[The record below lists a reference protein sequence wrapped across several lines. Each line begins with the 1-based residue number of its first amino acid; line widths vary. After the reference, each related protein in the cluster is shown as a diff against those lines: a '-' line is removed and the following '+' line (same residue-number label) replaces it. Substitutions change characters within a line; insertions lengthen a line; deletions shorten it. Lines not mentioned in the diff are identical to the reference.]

1 MSLDLT
7 LPDDWRTW
15 DEPSKERLLARL
27 RAEAII
33 SGSVGHFCTH
43 ETPSA
48 MARHYL
54 GERWHHRNYHDVLDQ
69 LALDMD
75 AGQCQRATES
85 QPSQTGKALALD
97 TPIATPYG
105 WSTMGELCVG
115 DQIFDDQ
122 GRPCTVTNVSPVW
135 TDRECYEV
143 ITGDGERIIASGEHE
158 WRANLD
164 SRQPYRIYETTVL
177 AKPRGTNARIATC
190 PGLDLPDTDLPMDP
204 YTFGAWLGDGHT
216 YQNRLTSMDT
226 EIIDRIR
233 EAGYEAEPIKGNAD
247 RGRAKTYRLF
257 TKDDTRWQTRF
268 ITEIKSAIGG
278 SQTGREKFIPEV
290 YFRSSRAQRLALLQ
304 GLIDTDG
311 HVDPTRALV
320 EFVTISEILAE
331 NVRELVFTLGA
342 KATVSKGRAT
352 INGIDC
358 GPKYRVHFM
367 LADAAW
373 IPRKRSRCRDSSVA
387 GVRYVKARKV
397 ETVPTVCIE
406 VDSPS
411 HMFLAGRTLLPTH
424 NSTWVNWFVIWWMAR
439 HPQDPIIRMSYAAD
453 LATSHGMVVRRWVE
467 EHGGTYGLLPT
478 RGTWAQNNWTTR
490 TGAGLRSGGML
501 TGVSGY
507 PAAMMIIDDMYAGR
521 AEADSK
527 TIRDR
532 TYAEY
537 SGSLLTR
544 LRPDSPLLIVNT
556 RWHEKDINAEVV
568 KLEGN
573 ERDGGRWRVLNF
585 AALAREDDPLGRR
598 VGEPLQHPWIDP
610 DDTQRAL
617 EHWQEKRR
625 TSTLRDWNSIYQG
638 DPQPA
643 EGALLNGE
651 QIAAATVFGE
661 LPEAIKTGVAIDPS
675 GGGRDEA
682 GIVGGQLDADGIVT
696 WTHDRSGRMP
706 TEQWARVGCLLAYE
720 IEANEIVVE
729 RTYGGDSAKLIL
741 RTTWDVLTQE
751 GLVEGPCP
759 RIVEV
764 HAKKGKR
771 VRAEPIAAQVILGK
785 VKFHALA
792 VLDVASEWQTWQEE
806 STESPG
812 RIDASSYLAY
822 RWLKIPGSESVV
834 STIASDATPKQ
845 PTGQG
850 ELARIR
856 VARPVGGR

>member
-1 MSLDLT
+1 MSIA
-7 LPDDWRTW
+7 LPNEWRIW
-15 DEPSKERLLARL
+15 DEPSKKRLAARL

-33 SGSVGHFCTH
+33 SGSAEHFCTH

-75 AGQCQRATES
+75 AGDCQRATES
-85 QPSQTGKALALD
+85 QPSQTGK
-97 TPIATPYG
+97 
-105 WSTMGELCVG
+105 
-115 DQIFDDQ
+115 
-122 GRPCTVTNVSPVW
+122 
-135 TDRECYEV
+135 
-143 ITGDGERIIASGEHE
+143 
-158 WRANLD
+158 
-164 SRQPYRIYETTVL
+164 
-177 AKPRGTNARIATC
+177 
-190 PGLDLPDTDLPMDP
+190 
-204 YTFGAWLGDGHT
+204 
-216 YQNRLTSMDT
+216 
-226 EIIDRIR
+226 
-233 EAGYEAEPIKGNAD
+233 
-247 RGRAKTYRLF
+247 
-257 TKDDTRWQTRF
+257 
-268 ITEIKSAIGG
+268 
-278 SQTGREKFIPEV
+278 
-290 YFRSSRAQRLALLQ
+290 
-304 GLIDTDG
+304 
-311 HVDPTRALV
+311 
-320 EFVTISEILAE
+320 
-331 NVRELVFTLGA
+331 
-342 KATVSKGRAT
+342 
-352 INGIDC
+352 
-358 GPKYRVHFM
+358 
-367 LADAAW
+367 
-373 IPRKRSRCRDSSVA
+373 
-387 GVRYVKARKV
+387 
-397 ETVPTVCIE
+397 
-406 VDSPS
+406 
-411 HMFLAGRTLLPTH
+411 
-424 NSTWVNWFVIWWMAR
+424 STWVNWFVIWWMAR
-439 HPQDPIIRMSYAAD
+439 HPRDPIIRMSYAAD

-467 EHGGTYGLLPT
+467 DHGGTYGLLPT

-544 LRPDSPLLIVNT
+544 LRPDAPLLIVNT

-610 DDTQRAL
+610 DDAQRAL

-643 EGALLNGE
+643 EGALLNSD
-651 QIAAATVFGE
+651 QVAAGTIFE
-661 LPEAIKTGVAIDPS
+661 LPEAVKTGVAIDPS

-682 GIVGGQLDADGIVT
+682 GIIGGQLDASGIVT

-706 TEQWARVGCLLAYE
+706 SEQWARTGCLLAHE
-720 IEANEIVVE
+720 IEANEIIVE
-729 RTYGGDSAKLIL
+729 RNFGGDSAKLIL
-741 RTTWDVLTQE
+741 RTTWQVLIDE

-806 STESPG
+806 SSESPG
-812 RIDASSYLAY
+812 RIDASCYLAY
-822 RWLKIPGSESVV
+822 RWLKIPGSESMV
-834 STIASDATPKQ
+834 STIASNQTPKT

-850 ELARIR
+850 ELAQIR